1 MPRSYF
7 IVALSIVIVLI
18 TGFSRVANPPQAE
31 ISNGIITAKLYL
43 PDHENGYYRAT
54 RFDWSGVISSLA
66 YKGHQYFGQWYDN
79 YDPLIND
86 AIMGPVEDFSPL
98 GYEEAKVG
106 GVFVKIGVGA
116 LEKIKEEKYR
126 FSHTYNLV
134 NGGEWKVNT
143 DNNSVEFNHQLLDA
157 NGYAYEYSKVV
168 ELVMGKPTLEIRHKL
183 KNIGKKRIETSVYNH
198 NFFVID
204 QELTGPN
211 IETTFPYDIYLDKSG
226 NKRVVNF
233 DALGIISDRSI
244 SFSRY
249 FKKGENV
256 YTDALM
262 GFRDLPED
270 YQFSVMNTKT
280 DAGVKV
286 TGDKALEKIVYWANA
301 RTYCAEP
308 YIRLELDPGE
318 TINWKNEYDFFTFE
332 KE

>member
-183 KNIGKKRIETSVYNH
+183 KTSEKS
-198 NFFVID
+198 
-204 QELTGPN
+204 ELKPVS
-211 IETTFPYDIYLDKSG
+211 TT
-226 NKRVVNF
+226 
-233 DALGIISDRSI
+233 IIS
-244 SFSRY
+244 
-249 FKKGENV
+249 
-256 YTDALM
+256 L
-262 GFRDLPED
+262 
-270 YQFSVMNTKT
+270 
-280 DAGVKV
+280 
-286 TGDKALEKIVYWANA
+286 
-301 RTYCAEP
+301 
-308 YIRLELDPGE
+308 
-318 TINWKNEYDFFTFE
+318 
-332 KE
+332 